1 MPSSSAIPTGSSPT
15 VPFTGMFRDFVRIP
29 PEARGVK
36 LTFRVTVKAGA
47 AKRTLTY
54 WIQAK

>member
-1 MPSSSAIPTGSSPT
+1 
-15 VPFTGMFRDFVRIP
+15 MFRDFVRIP
-29 PEARGVK
+29 PEASGVK
-36 LTFRVTVKAGA
+36 LTFRVIVKAGA